1 MIKPKIHAEDLT
13 IFLVSG
19 LILFSYG
26 LYALFPFDKNHKT
39 ARIFCLYTIQGFS
52 FCRVSYCIQYESLN
66 FMEMLAVRAF
76 RPSLL

>member
-26 LYALFPFDKNHKT
+26 LYAL
-39 ARIFCLYTIQGFS
+39 RWLW
-52 FCRVSYCIQYESLN
+52 
-66 FMEMLAVRAF
+66 
-76 RPSLL
+76 